1 MSTPAATKK
10 SRKGLLVLLV
20 IVIAA
25 VVLVIPPALAGG
37 LMVPVSK
44 VVFGETT
51 GSLSATQATANV
63 SLITAYEYYF
73 SIRAGGMFRTSDAS
87 VSNSNGN
94 ATITIDLKLTNPS
107 GQTIDLG
114 NTNISGGIGTR
125 THTIYL
131 SIDQGVKVYGS
142 YTLNIELTVHVTVYG
157 LLGVSMYSITVVSTI
172 TDNFDVCFNY
182 SITTR

>member
-1 MSTPAATKK
+1 MSAPAPKKK
-10 SRKGLLVLLV
+10 SRKGLLALVV

-25 VVLVIPPALAGG
+25 IVLVIPPALAGG

-44 VVFGETT
+44 VVFKETT

-73 SIRAGGMFRTSDAS
+73 SVRTGGMFRTSDTS
-87 VSNSNGN
+87 VNSNGN
-94 ATITIDLKLTNPS
+94 TTIKIDLKLTNPS

-114 NTNISGGIGTR
+114 NTNINGGIGTR

-131 SIDQGVKVYGS
+131 SVDQGVRVSGS
-142 YTLNIELTVHVTVYG
+142 YTLNIDISASVSVGGILEANLPPLVITSTFTV
-157 LLGVSMYSITVVSTI
+157 S
-172 TDNFDVCFNY
+172 
-182 SITTR
+182 

>member
-1 MSTPAATKK
+1 MSAPAAKKK
-10 SRKGLLVLLV
+10 SRKGLVALVV

-25 VVLVIPPALAGG
+25 IVLVIPPALAGG

-44 VVFGETT
+44 VVFNETT

-73 SIRAGGMFRTSDAS
+73 SVRSGGMFRTSDTS

-94 ATITIDLKLTNPS
+94 TTIKIDLKLTNPS
-107 GQTIDLG
+107 GQTTDLG
-114 NTNISGGIGTR
+114 NTNINGGIGTR

-131 SIDQGVKVYGS
+131 SVDQGVRVSGS
-142 YTLNIELTVHVTVYG
+142 YTLSIDITVSVTVG
-157 LLGVSMYSITVVSTI
+157 GILEVGITPVVVTTTFTVS
-172 TDNFDVCFNY
+172 
-182 SITTR
+182 

>member
-1 MSTPAATKK
+1 MSAPPTKKK

-20 IVIAA
+20 LVLAA

-73 SIRAGGMFRTSDAS
+73 SVRTGGMLRTSDTN
-87 VSNSNGN
+87 VNSNGN
-94 ATITIDLKLTNPS
+94 TTIKIDLKLTNPS
-107 GQTIDLG
+107 GLTTDLG
-114 NTNISGGIGTR
+114 NTNVNGGIGTR

-131 SIDQGVKVYGS
+131 SVDQGVRVLGS
-142 YTLNIELTVHVTVYG
+142 YTL
-157 LLGVSMYSITVVSTI
+157 
-172 TDNFDVCFNY
+172 
-182 SITTR
+182 

>member
-1 MSTPAATKK
+1 MSAPPSKKK
-10 SRKGLLVLLV
+10 SRKGLIALAV
-20 IVIAA
+20 IVIAGI
-25 VVLVIPPALAGG
+25 VLVIPPALAGG

-44 VVFGETT
+44 VVFNETT

-131 SIDQGVKVYGS
+131 SIDQGVRISGS
-142 YTLNIELTVHVTVYG
+142 YTLDIDLTVHVTVLG
-157 LLGVSMYSITVVSTI
+157 ILGVSIYSKTVVATF
-172 TDNFDVCFNY
+172 TV
-182 SITTR
+182 T